1 MKKRFNIRRMGI
13 VWSAGIFAAG
23 MAACGAGETMEQSSA
38 QKKAEPS
45 VAAKVQEAADPVGTL
60 LLSINPEIE
69 MEYDSRGN
77 VLTLEGINSDG
88 KKVVGAY
95 PDFEGK
101 ACREVVGDLVTE
113 IHEAGYFAETIGGHE
128 KNIILKLEKGSQYPD
143 EDFMEEIAEEVRLT
157 VEANQ
162 IGSRA
167 VPLDDDDYDDVWG
180 EKGYIDAQAARE
192 IVAQQME
199 RTDLQFV
206 EKEYELDDGVYEI
219 EFVMD
224 GKEYEYEVNA
234 VTGKI
239 QEAEIEEADDI
250 PAAPSAVPSVQPS
263 ETNAATPI
271 PADDNVYDDDWDDG
285 YDDWD
290 DGYDDDWDDSYD
302 DNWDDGYDDDWDDS
316 YDDNWDDSYDD
327 DWDDGYDDWDDG
339 YDDDWDDGYDD
350 DWDDGYDDDWD
361 DGYDDDW
368 DDGYDDDDD
377 DDWDDDDDD
386 DWDDDDDDDWDD

>member
-271 PADDNVYDDDWDDG
+271 PEDDNVYDDDWDDG
-285 YDDWD
+285 YDDDWD
-290 DGYDDDWDDSYD
+290 DGYD
-302 DNWDDGYDDDWDDS
+302 
-316 YDDNWDDSYDD
+316 
-327 DWDDGYDDWDDG
+327 DDWDDG

-377 DDWDDDDDD
+377 DDWDDNDDDD
-386 DWDDDDDDDWDD
+386 DWDD